1 MTRRLE
7 LQEYEEH
14 VWEGHLSPDQ
24 LRALDDAHIGVS
36 PATDRPGA
44 YVLRPGPWVGA
55 VNVGDLAVIVRP
67 KILVDRVM
75 FLITY
80 AMDPRGWRDHTIDLA
95 PDDDVLEAV
104 ALTFARRTQQ
114 AIGRGLLRGYRRRE
128 EALHTV
134 RGRIRFGDQI
144 GRRFGLPLPIEVSHN
159 EYTED
164 IEQNRLLKTA
174 IDILAHTLIRS
185 DTTRRELR
193 GLRPAF
199 DMVRLGTYARGAV
212 PEIRYTRLDEHYRP
226 AVELARLIIENSSL
240 ELFAGK
246 VAGAA
251 LLINMNRV
259 FEHFLYV
266 ALGEALGLSREHWK
280 RGKPIH
286 LDKSEIIR
294 MEPDLSWW
302 PSGPIR
308 GKPRPVFVGDAKYKK
323 LEGDG
328 RRDKPDFI
336 HADIY
341 QMLAYCTAADLSHG
355 LLVYAAGEGEPGWY
369 EIEHAGKTIEVESLN
384 LSGAPVAILD
394 EVDRLAKVIRTRVL
408 GSVHQKVA

>member
-1 MTRRLE
+1 M
-7 LQEYEEH
+7 
-14 VWEGHLSPDQ
+14 
-24 LRALDDAHIGVS
+24 
-36 PATDRPGA
+36 
-44 YVLRPGPWVGA
+44 
-55 VNVGDLAVIVRP
+55 
-67 KILVDRVM
+67 
-75 FLITY
+75 
-80 AMDPRGWRDHTIDLA
+80 
-95 PDDDVLEAV
+95 
-104 ALTFARRTQQ
+104 
-114 AIGRGLLRGYRRRE
+114 RGYRRKD
-128 EALHTV
+128 EALNTV

-144 GRRFGLPLPIEVSHN
+144 GRRFGLPLPIEVSYS

-185 DTTRRELR
+185 DATRQELR

-199 DMVRLGTYARGAV
+199 DMVRLGKYARGAV

-251 LLINMNRV
+251 FLINMNRV
-259 FEHFLYV
+259 FEQFLYV
-266 ALGEALGLSREHWK
+266 ALGEALSLSGEHWK
-280 RGKPIH
+280 LGKALH
-286 LDKSEIIR
+286 LDKREIIR

-302 PSGPIR
+302 PSGPIME
-308 GKPRPVFVGDAKYKK
+308 KTRPVFVGDAKYKK

-384 LSGAPVAILD
+384 LSGTPVAILD
-394 EVDRLAKVIRTRVL
+394 EVDRLAKLIRTRVL
-408 GSVHQKVA
+408 GSVHLKVA